1 MSPSGYGMRAVQ
13 LTWHYGIVTLKFAI
27 ILGGA
32 YSKYGTKIFCN
43 TLDGLLHHLQR
54 ERVKMG
60 AGFV

>member
-1 MSPSGYGMRAVQ
+1 MRAVQ